1 MRSIVTVYNCKRK
14 GGVRMLLFSTV
25 LEINDCMTKDAFIQ
39 LVIEWNQGSPHKE
52 NVIAD
57 INWNGERN
65 IRYGSDSLW
74 LAIEEYRNRNI
85 IAVRYEKTESDG
97 VIWGT
102 EYVMNF
108 EEMKMSIRL
117 DRSYLE
123 EALTINPS
131 FSTPHFITLL
141 IQKGYLKKDG
151 DLPISREPIL
161 ISEENLQI
169 LVDVINGK
177 KKYHFPVVYISRT
190 YYDEEPVDTRRLAG
204 RLKGVAHVL
213 IEKDSWLD
221 SRIRRLCDGKNEYHG
236 AIGIYYPNQAVGHK
250 RYLYRAYEGSD
261 TILFEKV
268 IRNVIQYSN
277 SQLTNMLYTWQ
288 GVGNALLRDKLNSQ
302 RAERLAAETEREQ
315 VKTETNLLIESVDE
329 ELRTLQKKVEEL
341 ARANENLT
349 YENEWIRAKLSSV
362 EEVPLLYLGNE
373 EEFFPNEIKDMVLD
387 ALEEKLKNSDENSR
401 RADVLRDILDKNGK
415 CKHIA
420 DKKAQKLKQELK
432 GYKNISKSIRRML
445 SEMGFVIEEEGKHYK
460 LIYYGDPRYWTT
472 LAKTPSDIHTG
483 ENEALTIIRK
493 MF

>member
-151 DLPISREPIL
+151 DLPISRELIL

-177 KKYHFPVVYISRT
+177 
-190 YYDEEPVDTRRLAG
+190 
-204 RLKGVAHVL
+204 
-213 IEKDSWLD
+213 
-221 SRIRRLCDGKNEYHG
+221 
-236 AIGIYYPNQAVGHK
+236 
-250 RYLYRAYEGSD
+250 
-261 TILFEKV
+261 
-268 IRNVIQYSN
+268 
-277 SQLTNMLYTWQ
+277 
-288 GVGNALLRDKLNSQ
+288 
-302 RAERLAAETEREQ
+302 
-315 VKTETNLLIESVDE
+315 
-329 ELRTLQKKVEEL
+329 
-341 ARANENLT
+341 
-349 YENEWIRAKLSSV
+349 
-362 EEVPLLYLGNE
+362 
-373 EEFFPNEIKDMVLD
+373 
-387 ALEEKLKNSDENSR
+387 
-401 RADVLRDILDKNGK
+401 
-415 CKHIA
+415 
-420 DKKAQKLKQELK
+420 
-432 GYKNISKSIRRML
+432 
-445 SEMGFVIEEEGKHYK
+445 
-460 LIYYGDPRYWTT
+460 
-472 LAKTPSDIHTG
+472 
-483 ENEALTIIRK
+483 
-493 MF
+493 

>member
-1 MRSIVTVYNCKRK
+1 
-14 GGVRMLLFSTV
+14 MLLFSTL
-25 LEINDCMTKDAFIQ
+25 LEINESMTKDAFIK

-57 INWNGERN
+57 IKWNGERN
-65 IRYGSDSLW
+65 IRYGTDTLW

-85 IAVRYEKTESDG
+85 IAVRYEKTEADG
-97 VIWGT
+97 AVWGT

-123 EALTINPS
+123 EALLIDSS

-141 IQKGYLKKDG
+141 IEKGYLKKDS
-151 DLPISREPIL
+151 DLPISRDPIL
-161 ISEENLQI
+161 ISEENLEI
-169 LVDVINGK
+169 LVDIINGR
-177 KKYHFPVVYISRT
+177 KKYCLPIVYISRT
-190 YYDEEPVDTRRLAG
+190 CTNEEPINTRKLAG

-213 IEKDSWLD
+213 LEKDSWLD
-221 SRIRRLCDGKNEYHG
+221 SRIRRLCDGKNEYRG
-236 AIGIYYPNQAVGHK
+236 AIGIYYPNPAAEHQ
-250 RYLYRAYEGSD
+250 RYLYRAYEGRD
-261 TILFEKV
+261 TVLLEKV
-268 IRNVIQYSN
+268 IRNVIQYCN

-288 GVGNALLRDKLNSQ
+288 GVGIALLRDRLNSQ
-302 RAERLAAETEREQ
+302 CAERLAAETEREQ

-329 ELRTLQKKVEEL
+329 ELSTLQKKVEEL

-362 EEVPLLYLGNE
+362 EEVPLLHLGNE

-432 GYKNISKSIRRML
+432 GYKNVSKSMRRML
-445 SEMGFVIEEEGKHYK
+445 SEMGFIIEEEGKHYK